1 MQKKRAGGCRCGDV
15 RFLLIGEPNSVWAC
29 HCPNCQ
35 TTTGSVCMLSV
46 AVPAHALEIS
56 KGQPETVPIEQTTIT
71 NYYCGSCVSHLFS
84 EDTDKPGLRI
94 VSGGLFDDT
103 SWIRPCAHIFTR
115 NAQPWIVIPTDV
127 PTYATQPDDE
137 SELLGLWDSS
147 A

>member
-29 HCPNCQ
+29 HCSNCQ

-94 VSGGLFDDT
+94 VSLA
-103 SWIRPCAHIFTR
+103 RCR
-115 NAQPWIVIPTDV
+115 NDECRV
-127 PTYATQPDDE
+127 PARKSRRSVLTVDPRCDR
-137 SELLGLWDSS
+137 
-147 A
+147 